1 MKKAALFAL
10 YAVLLFA
17 LVFGILYG
25 GEIWVFHRGKPV
37 GSILVESGVAAAVFT
52 IFLAMVAHRSEMRDE
67 RWKREREE
75 RRNRLDQNRKRPR
88 TPCRRNTD
96 TASTGAAGAS
106 RPS

>member
-25 GEIWVFHRGKPV
+25 GETWVFHRGKP
-37 GSILVESGVAAAVFT
+37 VESGVAAAVFT
-52 IFLAMVAHRSEMRDE
+52 IFLAMVDHRSEMRDE

-75 RRNRLDQNRKRPR
+75 RRNRLDRKP
-88 TPCRRNTD
+88 
-96 TASTGAAGAS
+96 
-106 RPS
+106 

>member
-37 GSILVESGVAAAVFT
+37 GSILVASGVAAAVFT
-52 IFLAMVAHRSEMRDE
+52 IFLAMVDHRSEMRDE

-75 RRNRLDQNRKRPR
+75 RRNRLDRKP
-88 TPCRRNTD
+88 
-96 TASTGAAGAS
+96 
-106 RPS
+106 

>member
-25 GEIWVFHRGKPV
+25 GETLGFPQGKTPSR
-37 GSILVESGVAAAVFT
+37 SILVESGVAAAVFT

-67 RWKREREE
+67 RWKREREG
-75 RRNRLDQNRKRPR
+75 RRNRLDRKP
-88 TPCRRNTD
+88 
-96 TASTGAAGAS
+96 
-106 RPS
+106 

>member
-25 GEIWVFHRGKPV
+25 GETWVFHRGKPV
-37 GSILVESGVAAAVFT
+37 GSILVESGVAAVFT

-75 RRNRLDQNRKRPR
+75 RRNRLDRKP
-88 TPCRRNTD
+88 
-96 TASTGAAGAS
+96 
-106 RPS
+106 

>member
-25 GEIWVFHRGKPV
+25 GETWVFHRGKPV

-52 IFLAMVAHRSEMRDE
+52 IFLAMVATAAKCATNAGSAKE
-67 RWKREREE
+67 RNGEIGSTE
-75 RRNRLDQNRKRPR
+75 NRKRPR

-96 TASTGAAGAS
+96 TASTGAGRAS
-106 RPS
+106 RPP

>member
-25 GEIWVFHRGKPV
+25 GETWVFHRGKPV

-52 IFLAMVAHRSEMRDE
+52 IFLAMVAHRGEMRDE

-75 RRNRLDQNRKRPR
+75 RRNRLDRKP
-88 TPCRRNTD
+88 
-96 TASTGAAGAS
+96 
-106 RPS
+106 

>member
-25 GEIWVFHRGKPV
+25 GETWVFHKGKPV

-52 IFLAMVAHRSEMRDE
+52 IFLAMVDHRSEMRDE

-75 RRNRLDQNRKRPR
+75 RRNRLDRKRPR